1 MNVSSFLFEENNII
15 DNNKCQELL
24 RDLQTP
30 LFRLC
35 LVLLK
40 SGKSGK
46 IIIGQFFLTWKLYSD
61 RFYFMKRKILYSLIV
76 LIFVLILIIS
86 VIFIKVVKQSQE
98 VIAQL
103 RREKKPEKV
112 EVSEITLKNR
122 KGWELFVNKGDVR
135 DIALL
140 NRNYYL
146 ATTGGIIILSE
157 NGTILKELNTNWGLP
172 ENSILQLLKRENGI
186 LALTKGGK
194 LIDLRENLFFSY
206 NLKKMGKVLG
216 ISEREED
223 VLISTLNGVYL
234 LSEDEVSKIEDI
246 KDAKITKP
254 FSDGIVVGTIRGK
267 VYISTATFKDS
278 ILDIDAVNDI
288 KEKDE
293 VIYIATPL
301 GLKKITREEVKLELT
316 GEFIMTITEY
326 NEKICCGTF
335 DGRVI
340 IGKTIDR
347 VAKKETCINRLRVLN
362 NKLFALT
369 SEGVYLLEDGKW
381 SVFYR
386 PSVDIPLNYI
396 TSLLKTGIQLI
407 IGTFED
413 GCFSLKSNRLHRL
426 NIEKDVNEI
435 NQIVSAGNAL
445 FIASNSGLFLLD
457 QRGVKKIEGLPS
469 HFVSSVLIRGKK
481 LIAGTSRG
489 FGLMELVHFNIKNFG
504 SFQGLINNRVYALAH
519 SEDKIILGTL
529 GGISVFDEKSF
540 KNFTSA
546 NSALKSNWING
557 LIDTG
562 SRIYIGTYGGG
573 ISYLDKEGIKSI
585 EETKGVEVNHNG
597 LFYKKPY
604 LFACTCKSG
613 LFVYNEKE
621 NKGKFLRGLF
631 PLDDV
636 TAIYVDD
643 EYFYIG
649 TEQGLYRIES
659 KEMPL

>member
-1 MNVSSFLFEENNII
+1 M
-15 DNNKCQELL
+15 
-24 RDLQTP
+24 QTP

-46 IIIGQFFLTWKLYSD
+46 IIIGQFFSTWKLYSD
-61 RFYFMKRKILYSLIV
+61 RFYFVKRKILYTLIV
-76 LIFVLILIIS
+76 LIFVLIFIIS

-98 VIAQL
+98 VIARL
-103 RREKKPEKV
+103 RKEREPEKV
-112 EVSEITLKNR
+112 EISEITLKGR

-157 NGTILKELNTNWGLP
+157 NGTILKEFNTNWGLP
-172 ENSILQLLKRENGI
+172 ENNILQLLKREDGI
-186 LALTKGGK
+186 LALTEGGK
-194 LIDLRENLFFSY
+194 LIDLREKLFFSY

-223 VLISTLNGVYL
+223 VLISALNGVYL

-301 GLKKITREEVKLELT
+301 GLMRVTREEVKLELT

-326 NEKICCGTF
+326 SEKICCGTF

-347 VAKKETCINRLRVLN
+347 VAKKETCINRLRVIN

-381 SVFYR
+381 SIFYK
-386 PSVDIPLNYI
+386 PSVDIPLKYI
-396 TSLLKTGIQLI
+396 TSLLKMGSELI

-413 GCFSLKSNRLHRL
+413 GCFSLKSNRLHKL
-426 NIEKDVNEI
+426 NIGKDVNEI
-435 NQIVSAGNAL
+435 NQIVNAGNAL
-445 FIASNSGLFLLD
+445 FIATNSGLFLLNKK
-457 QRGVKKIEGLPS
+457 GVKKIVGLPS
-469 HFVSSVLIRGKK
+469 HFVSSVLVSGKK

-489 FGLMELVHFNIKNFG
+489 FGLMDLVHFNIKNFG

-519 SEDKIILGTL
+519 SEDKIIVGTL
-529 GGISVFDEKSF
+529 GGISIFDGKSF

-546 NSALKSNWING
+546 NSALKNNWING
-557 LIDTG
+557 LINTG

-573 ISYLDKEGIKSI
+573 ISYLDKEDIKSI

-649 TEQGLYRIES
+649 TEQGLYKIES

>member
-1 MNVSSFLFEENNII
+1 
-15 DNNKCQELL
+15 
-24 RDLQTP
+24 
-30 LFRLC
+30 
-35 LVLLK
+35 
-40 SGKSGK
+40 
-46 IIIGQFFLTWKLYSD
+46 
-61 RFYFMKRKILYSLIV
+61 MKRKILYSLVV
-76 LIFVLILIIS
+76 LIFVLIFIIS
-86 VIFIKVVKQSQE
+86 VIFIKVIKQSQE
-98 VIAQL
+98 VIARL
-103 RREKKPEKV
+103 RKEREPEKV

-122 KGWELFVNKGDVR
+122 KGWELFVNKADVR

-157 NGTILKELNTNWGLP
+157 NGTILKEFNTNWGLP
-172 ENSILQLLKRENGI
+172 ENSILQLLKREDGI
-186 LALTKGGK
+186 LALTEGGK

-223 VLISTLNGVYL
+223 VLISALNGVYL
-234 LSEDEVSKIEDI
+234 LSEDEVGKIEDI

-326 NEKICCGTF
+326 DEKICCGTF

-386 PSVDIPLNYI
+386 PSGDIPLNYI

-426 NIEKDVNEI
+426 NIEKGVNEI

-489 FGLMELVHFNIKNFG
+489 FGLMDLVHFNIKNFG

-529 GGISVFDEKSF
+529 GGISVFDGKSF

-573 ISYLDKEGIKSI
+573 ISYLDKEDIKSI

-604 LFACTCKSG
+604 LFACTCKNG

-649 TEQGLYRIES
+649 TEQGLYKIES